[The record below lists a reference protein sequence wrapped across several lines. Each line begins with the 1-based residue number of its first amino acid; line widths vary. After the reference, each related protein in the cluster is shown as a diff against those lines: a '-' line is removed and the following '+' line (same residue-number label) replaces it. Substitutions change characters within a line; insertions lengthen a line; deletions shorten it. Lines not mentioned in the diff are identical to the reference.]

1 MTGFALTAA
10 LLVVQTGS
18 EPLLLVREGKLSV
31 IITAPHGGRKP
42 LLGVPLR
49 AGDGVGKFVVVND
62 TNTDVL
68 AEKVAAAI
76 EKVIGQPP
84 HLVVAKFERKYC
96 DVNRPAESAYESDGA
111 KPAYDAYHAA
121 VRAACKRVKDEW
133 GGGLLLDLHGQ
144 AAQADAIFR
153 GTQNG
158 KTVTLLTERFGAK
171 ALTGQDSIQGRLA
184 KKGYAFIP
192 AAESTDPEDKR
203 FNGGYTV
210 GAYGTGT
217 GLDAIQLELGGD
229 QRTKKALD
237 TTATDLADAVAAFA
251 KEYLPKERKK

>member
-1 MTGFALTAA
+1 MPSFALTTAF
-10 LLVVQTGS
+10 LLLQCGPEPLVVS
-18 EPLLLVREGKLSV
+18 REGKLPI
-31 IITAPHGGRKP
+31 IITAPHGGRRP

-68 AEKVAAAI
+68 AERVAAAI
-76 EKVIGQPP
+76 EKAMGQPP
-84 HLVVAKFERKYC
+84 FLVVAHFERKYC
-96 DVNRPAESAYESDGA
+96 DVNRAAESAYESDGA

-121 VRAACKRVKDEW
+121 VRSACQRVKDDW
-133 GGGLLLDLHGQ
+133 GGGLLIDLHGQ
-144 AAQADAIFR
+144 AADAGAIFR

-158 KTVTLLTERFGAK
+158 KTTALLKERFGGK
-171 ALTGQDSIQGRLA
+171 AITGPDSVQGRLE
-184 KKGYAFIP
+184 KKGYKFIP
-192 AAESTDPEDKR
+192 ASDSTDLEDKR

-210 GAYGTGT
+210 GTYGIGT

-229 QRTKKALD
+229 QRTKKAID
-237 TTATDLADAVAAFA
+237 TTAADLADAVKAFA